1 MRASMSCKQA
11 AALLSQAQDR
21 PLTWLEKPRL
31 RWHLVLCDACTNYR
45 AQLDVLR
52 AASRGVT
59 EDIIGKATDDTE

>member
-1 MRASMSCKQA
+1 MKVSMPCKQA

-45 AQLDVLR
+45 AQLEVLR
-52 AASRGVT
+52 AASRRV
-59 EDIIGKATDDTE
+59 TDDITGSSKNDTE